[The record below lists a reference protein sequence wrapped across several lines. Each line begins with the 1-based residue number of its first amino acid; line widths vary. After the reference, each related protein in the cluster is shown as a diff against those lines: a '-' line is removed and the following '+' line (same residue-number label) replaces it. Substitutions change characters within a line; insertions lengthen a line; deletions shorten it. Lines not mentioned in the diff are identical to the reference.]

1 MTSGFP
7 HSPTVLTIDLDAVA
21 SNWRYLRDLTAHKH
35 CAAVVKADGYG
46 LGLAPVARRLAAEGC
61 DTFFVAHLDE
71 GIALAAALKPGRMTA
86 WQTRPRICVMNG
98 LMPGQ
103 AAVYAEHDIWPC
115 LNDLGQVDGWQR
127 FCGDQGKALPAVLH
141 VDTGMSRTGLDRLE
155 ARVLMEQPSRLD
167 GVNLRFIMSHMACA
181 DTPDDPMNRR
191 QQDYFATCLK
201 HLPKAAEGGMLAA
214 SSASFL
220 GPDWHFDWIRPGVA
234 LYGVRPNRVAPN
246 PLKPTISLDA
256 RILQIRQIDAPESVG
271 YGASH
276 RVQGPTRIATLAVGY
291 ADGFLRCLS
300 NNASA
305 WMGDVEMPIVGRVS
319 MDLITVDIT
328 AAPQIGPGDSLNL
341 IGPHQDVDAVAD
353 KAGTIGYEILTSLGQ
368 RYARHYLGQLDGETA

>member
-1 MTSGFP
+1 MIGW
-7 HSPTVLTIDLDAVA
+7 
-21 SNWRYLRDLTAHKH
+21 NQ
-35 CAAVVKADGYG
+35 
-46 LGLAPVARRLAAEGC
+46 RR
-61 DTFFVAHLDE
+61 
-71 GIALAAALKPGRMTA
+71 
-86 WQTRPRICVMNG
+86 
-98 LMPGQ
+98 
-103 AAVYAEHDIWPC
+103 
-115 LNDLGQVDGWQR
+115 
-127 FCGDQGKALPAVLH
+127 ALPAVLH
-141 VDTGMSRTGLDRLE
+141 IDTGMSRTGLDRLE

-167 GVNLRFIMSHMACA
+167 GINLRFIMSHMACA

-191 QQDYFATCLK
+191 QQQYFATCLK

-276 RVQGPTRIATLAVGY
+276 RVQGPTRIAWT
-291 ADGFLRCLS
+291 
-300 NNASA
+300 
-305 WMGDVEMPIVGRVS
+305 GDIEMPIVGRVS
-319 MDLITVDIT
+319 MDLFTVDIT

-368 RYARHYLGQLDGETA
+368 RYARHYLGQSDGETA